1 MTKFHPGSPWI
12 ELGRYI
18 WPLMQMSTQ
27 LTTDACTLERYLRDR
42 WSGKTVEQI
51 LGSSDAANEKGP

>member
-1 MTKFHPGSPWI
+1 MTNFHPGSPWI

-27 LTTDACTLERYLRDR
+27 LTTDAVL
-42 WSGKTVEQI
+42 WSVTCVTDGMRAKAI
-51 LGSSDAANEKGP
+51 PKS